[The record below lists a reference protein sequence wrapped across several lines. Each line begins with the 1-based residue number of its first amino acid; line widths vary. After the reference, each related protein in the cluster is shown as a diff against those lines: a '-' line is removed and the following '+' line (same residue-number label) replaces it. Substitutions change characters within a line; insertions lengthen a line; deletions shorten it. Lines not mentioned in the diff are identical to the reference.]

1 MEEEKK
7 KKKQQQWNG
16 LNLRFLSFVISLFL
30 KADFYLNA
38 LCSLLLFSFVFD
50 TRISLKILI
59 TNFCPTVE
67 AWIVYVHNI
76 ERVKTDLMFPT
87 LVSVFHF
94 YFELGFYENFEFF
107 Y

>member
-1 MEEEKK
+1 MASI
-7 KKKQQQWNG
+7 
-16 LNLRFLSFVISLFL
+16 FAFYLSSLASFL
-30 KADFYLNA
+30 KLTFNLNA

-94 YFELGFYENFEFF
+94 YFELGFYENF
-107 Y
+107 